1 MAIGASKSSVL
12 VMVLRQGTMLC
23 LAGIAGGIALSI
35 PASRLVQSIVFGA
48 SSDWMP
54 YTVVPI
60 LLILVTLMAIYGPA
74 RRASMIDP
82 MKALRDE

>member
-1 MAIGASKSSVL
+1 MAIGAGKTKVL
-12 VMVLRQGTMLC
+12 LMVLRQGLMLC

-48 SSDWMP
+48 TSDIVP
-54 YTVVPI
+54 YAVVPI
-60 LLILVTLMAIYGPA
+60 LLMLVTLAAVFGPA
-74 RRASMIDP
+74 RRASTIDP